1 MSDPVQRLGA
11 LRDVG
16 PAALCMGVFD
26 GVHLGHRALVG
37 LTARIAARRGLAAAV
52 LLFDPPPL
60 EVLRPELR
68 VPRLAPVVENLRR
81 LGEAGADAPVALQF
95 DDGVRQLSPEDF
107 LAALAPAIE
116 IRALIMTPDSA
127 FGRSRAGTPDA
138 MREHGRRG
146 GFEVV
151 MLDELAAVDGEP
163 VSSSGIREL
172 LAAGDVAAATARLG
186 APPYLAGE
194 ADAQGVLAFGYLPAL
209 PAAARYDARLR
220 SGGSAR
226 LTVADDFV
234 AVDPP
239 RAGPIE
245 LDLIGPAG

>member
-11 LRDVG
+11 LSDVG

-37 LTARIAARRGLAAAV
+37 LTARVAAQRGLASIA

-60 EVLRPELR
+60 EVLRPEVR
-68 VPRLAPVVENLRR
+68 VPRLAPVTENLRR

-95 DDGVRQLSPEDF
+95 DDEVRRLPPEDF
-107 LAALAPAIE
+107 LAALAPIE
-116 IRALIMTPDSA
+116 IRALVMTPDSA

-138 MREHGRRG
+138 MREHGRRA
-146 GFEVV
+146 GFDVI

-172 LAAGDVAAATARLG
+172 LAAGDVAGATARLG
-186 APPYLAGE
+186 VPPYLAGE
-194 ADAQGVLAFGYLPAL
+194 ADAAGVLAFGYLPAL
-209 PAAARYDARLR
+209 PAAARYQARLR
-220 SGGSAR
+220 SGGSAL
-226 LTVADDFV
+226 LTVTDDFV

-239 RAGPIE
+239 RAGRIE